1 MNTFTTILA
10 TILIFG
16 VIIFIHELGHFLCA
30 LAAGVK
36 INEFSL
42 GMGPKVFSKE
52 INSIVYSFRLFPIG
66 GFVAMEGEDEDSN
79 DQNAFCN
86 KKVWKRIVV
95 VCAGAAMNIIL
106 GFAIIITVI
115 SGSKLISTTI
125 IANFADGATSSETL
139 QVKDEI
145 IRVNGRK
152 VATVNNIGLEL
163 MKDQDGLVD
172 MVVKRNG
179 KTTELKNVPFKM
191 SEVDE
196 GIEMIQ
202 MDFQVY
208 GKQPTFFGVIK
219 ESYHWTLG
227 LMEQTYVSFM
237 DLVTGR
243 YGLKQLSGPV
253 GVAEVI
259 GEATSVGFSS
269 VLMMTALLSINI
281 GIFNLL
287 PLPALDGGRLVFLII
302 EGIFRKPVPAKY
314 EGVIHSVGFLLL
326 IGLMVVVTFKDI
338 INLF

>member
-1 MNTFTTILA
+1 MNTFVTIIA

-42 GMGPKVFSKE
+42 GMGPKVFSKQV
-52 INSIVYSFRLFPIG
+52 NSIVYSLRLFPIG
-66 GFVAMEGEDEDSN
+66 GFVAMEGEDEDST
-79 DQNAFCN
+79 DENAFCN

-95 VCAGAAMNIIL
+95 VCAGAVMNIIL
-106 GFAIIITVI
+106 GFAIIIAVT
-115 SGSKLISTTI
+115 SQNDLISTTI
-125 IANFADGATSSETL
+125 IANFAQGASSESML
-139 QVKDEI
+139 QIKDEI
-145 IRVNGRK
+145 LKVNGRK

-172 MVVKRNG
+172 MVVKRKGNIIA
-179 KTTELKNVPFKM
+179 LKDVPFKM
-191 SEVDE
+191 TEVDE
-196 GIEMIQ
+196 GIDMIQ

-208 GKQPTFFGVIK
+208 GKKPTPLGVIK
-219 ESYHWTLG
+219 ESYNWTLG

-259 GEATSVGFSS
+259 GEATTVGFPS

-302 EGIFRKPVPAKY
+302 EGIFRKPVPSRY
-314 EGVIHSVGFLLL
+314 EGLIHSVGFLLL